1 VAVTAAVASGLAFT
15 YGGADAPALDGVDLQ
30 LAGGEVL
37 LLEGPSGEGK
47 STLLRALCGLVPHF
61 HGGRFAGRVTVAGHD
76 TLATPPARIARM
88 AGMVFQDPEGQAV
101 LGSVDRDVAFGLE
114 SAGVPPDRI
123 PARVRDALALAG
135 AGHLA
140 GRAIATLSGG
150 ERQRVAL
157 AAVLAPGP
165 AVLLMDEPTSQL
177 DDAGAAALGR
187 ALRRLAA
194 DGTAVAVAEHR
205 PDRARAL
212 ADRVVA
218 VRRGRLGEADADPAA
233 PHAPEA
239 AAGGP
244 VLAALEGV
252 DAGHPRTPVLR
263 GLTLELRA
271 GQVTVLRGPNGC
283 GKSTLLRVLAG
294 LHRAERGRVLLG
306 GRDVTAL
313 PAERRFPDVGL
324 VGQDPGRHLLTERVD
339 DEVGFALER
348 LGLPAPERRRRVA
361 EALAALDLGELAAR
375 HPLELSVGQRE
386 RVALAVIL
394 AARPRTIALDE
405 PTRGMDP
412 ARKAALAALVRAR
425 AAEGAAV
432 VVATHDAAFA
442 RAVADVA
449 LRMEGGALRPE
460 RGPAPV
466 EAAAP

>member
-1 VAVTAAVASGLAFT
+1 MV
-15 YGGADAPALDGVDLQ
+15 
-30 LAGGEVL
+30 

-101 LGSVDRDVAFGLE
+101 LGSVERDVAFGLE
-114 SAGVPPDRI
+114 SAGAPADRI
-123 PARVRDALALAG
+123 PARVDEALALAG
-135 AGHLA
+135 AEHLA
-140 GRAIATLSGG
+140 GRSIATLSGG

-177 DDAGAAALGR
+177 DDAGAAALGQ
-187 ALRRLAA
+187 ALRGLAA
-194 DGTAVAVAEHR
+194 GGTAVAVAEHR
-205 PDRARAL
+205 PDRARPI
-212 ADRVVA
+212 ADRVMA
-218 VRRGRLGEADADPAA
+218 VRRGRLADADPDPPAPRAPEPAA
-233 PHAPEA
+233 P
-239 AAGGP
+239 GP
-244 VLAALEGV
+244 ALAALEGV
-252 DAGHPRTPVLR
+252 DAGHPGTPVVR
-263 GLTLELRA
+263 GLDLELRA
-271 GQVTVLRGPNGC
+271 GQVTALRGPNGC

-294 LHRAERGRVLLG
+294 LHRPGRGRVLLG

-313 PAERRFPDVGL
+313 PAERRFPAVGL

-348 LGLPAPERRRRVA
+348 IGAPAAERRRRVG

-375 HPLELSVGQRE
+375 HPLDLSVGQRE
-386 RVALAVIL
+386 RVALAAIL
-394 AARPRTIALDE
+394 AARPRVIALDE

-412 ARKAALAALVRAR
+412 ARKAALVALVRAR

-432 VVATHDAAFA
+432 VVATHDAGFA
-442 RAVADVA
+442 RAAADVT

-460 RGPAPV
+460 PRPAPV
-466 EAAAP
+466 EAAAT